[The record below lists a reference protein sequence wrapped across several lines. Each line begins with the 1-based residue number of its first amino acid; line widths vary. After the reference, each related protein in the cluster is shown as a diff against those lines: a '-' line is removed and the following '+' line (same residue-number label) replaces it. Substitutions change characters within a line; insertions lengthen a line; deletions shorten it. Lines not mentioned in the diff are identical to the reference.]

1 MSRRQLRRRYYRIML
16 FGTRLTLSF
25 ILWEII
31 LRRVLGRNFVR
42 RRATARLQGYA
53 REFRELAIEMG
64 GVLIKLGQ
72 MLSARVD
79 LFPSEVTGELAGL
92 QDEVPPEDLGAILAV
107 VEAELGPLDEKF
119 AYFSQDVQ
127 AAASLGQ
134 VHRARLIS
142 GESVVVKVQRPGIEK
157 LIEVD
162 LAAVR
167 TVVSWIG
174 RYPPIRHRMD
184 LSALFSEFAS
194 TLYEEL
200 DYIQEA
206 HNAEKFAANF
216 ATEAFICV
224 PVPYWTHTTRRVLT
238 LEDVNS
244 IKIVDFDAMAAAGI
258 SRSAVAHRL
267 FHAYLKQVFYDGFFH
282 ADPHPG
288 NLFVFPLD
296 QRGDNGGL
304 PGRPFL
310 LVFVDFGMVGHI
322 TPQTKRDLRELA
334 IGLGTRDAAR
344 VVRSYQRLGFLL
356 PSADIEQIERATS
369 KVFDHFWGISM
380 GELAQL
386 DYDDFGEFT
395 SEFKDLLFA
404 MPFQI
409 PQDFIYLGRM
419 FGILSGLATQLDPD
433 FNVFAESVPFARQ
446 LVSEEVVTGST
457 WELVRDEALQWGR
470 TVLGLPSQLQMVL
483 SKSADGDLEFR
494 VHPDREWRRAMHRL
508 DTDLSRLVWGTGG
521 SALLLAGVILGV
533 NGQADV
539 ARLLYAGAGVALLRV
554 MWLGRKPY

>member
-1 MSRRQLRRRYYRIML
+1 MSRRQLRRRYFRIL
-16 FGTRLTLSF
+16 FFGTRLIFSLM
-25 ILWEII
+25 WWGII
-31 LRRVLGRNFVR
+31 VRRVLGRNFAQQR
-42 RRATARLQGYA
+42 ITSRMQRYA
-53 REFRELAIEMG
+53 REFRQLAIAMG

-79 LFPSEVTGELAGL
+79 IFPSEVTDELAGL
-92 QDEVPPEDLGAILAV
+92 QDEVPPEDLRAILGV
-107 VEAELGPLDEKF
+107 VEGELGPVNQQFEFFDEN
-119 AYFSQDVQ
+119 VQ

-142 GESVVVKVQRPGIEK
+142 GESVVVKVQRPGIEQ

-162 LAAVR
+162 LSAVR
-167 TVVSWIG
+167 AVTRWIG
-174 RYPPIRHRMD
+174 RYPAIRRRMN
-184 LSALFSEFAS
+184 LPALMEEFAR

-206 HNAEKFAANF
+206 HNAETFSANF
-216 ATEAFICV
+216 AADPFICV

-258 SRSAVAHRL
+258 NRSAVAQRL
-267 FHAYLKQVFYDGFFH
+267 FRAYLQQVFYDGFFH

-288 NLFVFPLD
+288 NLFVYPLD
-296 QRGDNGGL
+296 RGRDNGGL

-322 TPQTKRDLRELA
+322 TPTVKRHLRELA
-334 IGLGTRDAAR
+334 IGLGTRDAGR
-344 VVRSYQRLGFLL
+344 VVRAYQRLGFLL
-356 PSADIEQIERATS
+356 PSADMEQVERATS
-369 KVFDHFWGISM
+369 KVFDYFWGISM

-386 DYDDFGEFT
+386 DYDDFRDFT
-395 SEFKDLLFA
+395 SEFKDLLFE
-404 MPFQI
+404 MPFQV
-409 PQDFIYLGRM
+409 PQDFVYLGRM

-433 FNVFAESVPFARQ
+433 FNVFAESEPFARQ
-446 LVSEEVVTGST
+446 LISEELATGST
-457 WELVRDEALQWGR
+457 LELLRDEAIQWGR
-470 TVLGLPSQLQMVL
+470 TVLSLPGQLQLML
-483 SKSADGDLEFR
+483 NKSVEGDLEFR
-494 VHPDREWRRAMHRL
+494 VHPDRDWRQAMQRL
-508 DTDLSRLVWGTGG
+508 DTDLNRVLWGMGG
-521 SALLLAGVILGV
+521 SALLLAGVLLGV

-539 ARLLYAGAGVALLRV
+539 ARWLYAGAGAALLRI